1 VRAIPTPAE
10 DAGGQSTGISA
21 RSRTSPQRR
30 AKKMKNA
37 MSNVSGLARSHERW
51 ARFRFS
57 VIGPLLAAPPERG
70 ELQEQLKSLAAKKW
84 HHPISGQRVQFGLST
99 IERWFYTAR
108 NEKKDPVQA
117 LRRKIRSDN
126 GQHPSLTPKFRELL
140 INQYRQ
146 HPNWSYQLHADNLA
160 VLIEKEPTLG
170 APPSYASVLR
180 FMKVQGLIKR
190 PRRGP
195 VHSPGAQATEHR
207 IETREIRS
215 YESQYVNALWHLDF
229 HHGSLRVLLDRGHWV
244 YPLLL
249 GIIDDHSRLCCHA
262 QWYLAEGAEELCH
275 GLCQALQK
283 RALPRALMSD
293 NGSAMLAA
301 ETTEGLAR
309 LGIVHETTLPYAP
322 FQNGKQE
329 SFWNGIEGRLLP
341 MLEGVADL
349 TLARLNEATLAWI
362 EMEYNRSVHSE
373 LGQAPLQRYLHHR
386 DVGRPSLSSAELKI
400 AFTAEV
406 DRTQRRSDGTFSLKG
421 IRFEIPS
428 RYNHFQRLDVRAAFW
443 DLSHVHLADPKTGA
457 ILCRLF
463 PLDKNKNAQGGRAAK
478 GSSMDKPAATVSPA
492 PSSMA
497 PLLQKLIQQ
506 YATTGLPPAY
516 LPKHPSN
523 PDADRS

>member
-1 VRAIPTPAE
+1 
-10 DAGGQSTGISA
+10 
-21 RSRTSPQRR
+21 
-30 AKKMKNA
+30 MKSA
-37 MSNVSGLARSHERW
+37 MSNVSGLARSHERG

-57 VIGPLLAAPPERG
+57 VIGPLLAAPPDRG

-99 IERWFYTAR
+99 IERWFYRAR
-108 NEKKDPVQA
+108 NAKRDPVQA
-117 LRRKIRSDN
+117 LRRKIRSDQ
-126 GQHPSLTPKFRELL
+126 GGHPALSPKVRELL
-140 INQYRQ
+140 AAQYRQ

-160 VLIEKEPTLG
+160 VLIEKEPALG
-170 APPSYASVLR
+170 ATPSYASVVR

-195 VHSPGAQATEHR
+195 VHSPGAQATAHR
-207 IETREIRS
+207 LETREIRS

-229 HHGSLRVLLDRGHWV
+229 HHGSLRVLLDKGRWV

-293 NGSAMLAA
+293 NGSALLGAH
-301 ETTEGLAR
+301 TTAGLAR

-329 SFWNGIEGRLLP
+329 AFWHGIEGRLLP

-349 TLARLNEATLAWI
+349 TVAQLNEATLAWI

-373 LGQAPLQRYLHHR
+373 LGEAPLQRYLLPR
-386 DVGRPSLSSAELKI
+386 DVGRPCPSSAELKM
-400 AFTAEV
+400 AFTAETV
-406 DRTQRRSDGTFSLKG
+406 RTQRRSDGTISLKG

-428 RYNHFQRLDVRAAFW
+428 RYHHFQRLSVRAAFW
-443 DLSHVHLADPKTGA
+443 DLSQVHLADPKTGA
-457 ILCRLF
+457 ILFRLF

-478 GSSMDKPAATVSPA
+478 GSPMDKPLATVPPA
-492 PSSMA
+492 PLGMS

-506 YATTGLPPAY
+506 STGSVASGVPCLC
-516 LPKHPSN
+516 
-523 PDADRS
+523 R

>member
-1 VRAIPTPAE
+1 VRFIAVPAE
-10 DAGGQSTGISA
+10 DAGLQPSSAALEADIATTASEKMKGAMSNFSRLA
-21 RSRTSPQRR
+21 RSREQ
-30 AKKMKNA
+30 
-37 MSNVSGLARSHERW
+37 W

-57 VIGPLLAAPPERG
+57 VIGPLLAAPPNRG
-70 ELQEQLKSLAAKKW
+70 ELQQQLKSLAAKKW
-84 HHPISGQRVQFGLST
+84 DHPITGQRVQFGLST

-117 LRRKIRSDN
+117 LRRKIRSDQ
-126 GQHPSLTPKFRELL
+126 GRHPSLTPKFRELL

-170 APPSYASVLR
+170 ATPCYGSIVR

-190 PRRGP
+190 VRRGP
-195 VHSPGAQATEHR
+195 VHSPGAQATE
-207 IETREIRS
+207 
-215 YESQYVNALWHLDF
+215 
-229 HHGSLRVLLDRGHWV
+229 
-244 YPLLL
+244 
-249 GIIDDHSRLCCHA
+249 
-262 QWYLAEGAEELCH
+262 
-275 GLCQALQK
+275 
-283 RALPRALMSD
+283 
-293 NGSAMLAA
+293 
-301 ETTEGLAR
+301 
-309 LGIVHETTLPYAP
+309 
-322 FQNGKQE
+322 
-329 SFWNGIEGRLLP
+329 P

-373 LGQAPLQRYLHHR
+373 LGESPLQRYLHHR
-386 DVGRPSLSSAELKI
+386 DVSRPCPSSAELKI
-400 AFTAEV
+400 AFTAEA

-428 RYNHFQRLDVRAAFW
+428 RYHHFQRLNVRVAFW
-443 DLSHVHLADPKTGA
+443 DLSHVHLVDPKTGA

-478 GSSMDKPAATVSPA
+478 GSPMDKPAATASPA

-516 LPKHPSN
+516 LPQAAIQS
-523 PDADRS
+523 

>member
-1 VRAIPTPAE
+1 MAATTASVVEAAT
-10 DAGGQSTGISA
+10 SA
-21 RSRTSPQRR
+21 TT
-30 AKKMKNA
+30 AKKKMKGA
-37 MSNVSGLARSHERW
+37 MSNLFGVARSHERW

-57 VIGPLLAAPPERG
+57 VIGPLLAAPPEWG

-84 HHPISGQRVQFGLST
+84 HHPITGQRVQFGLST

-117 LRRKIRSDN
+117 LRRKIRSDQ
-126 GQHPSLTPKFRELL
+126 GLHPALSPKLSERLAA
-140 INQYRQ
+140 QYRQ
-146 HPNWSYQLHADNLA
+146 HPNWSYQLHFDNLA
-160 VLIEKEPTLG
+160 VLIEKEPALG
-170 APPSYASVLR
+170 AVPSYASVLR
-180 FMKVQGLIKR
+180 FMKVHGLIKR

-195 VHSPGAQATEHR
+195 VHSPGARATEHR
-207 IETREIRS
+207 IEAREIRS
-215 YESQYVNALWHLDF
+215 YESEYINALWHLDF
-229 HHGSLRVLLDRGHWV
+229 HHGSLRVLLDKGRWV
-244 YPLLL
+244 YPLML

-309 LGIVHETTLPYAP
+309 LGIVHEKTLPYAP

-329 SFWNGIEGRLLP
+329 SYWNGIEGRLLP

-349 TLARLNEATLAWI
+349 TLAQLNEATQAWI

-373 LGQAPLQRYLHHR
+373 LGEAPLQRYLHHR
-386 DVGRPSLSSAELKI
+386 DVGRPCPSSAELKM
-400 AFTAEV
+400 AFTAETS
-406 DRTQRRSDGTFSLKG
+406 RTQRRSDGTFSLKG

-428 RYNHFQRLDVRAAFW
+428 RYHHFQRLSVRAAFW
-443 DLSHVHLADPKTGA
+443 DLSLVHLADPKTGV

-463 PLDKNKNAQGGRAAK
+463 PLDKRKNAQGERAAK
-478 GSSMDKPAATVSPA
+478 GSALDKPAAALSP
-492 PSSMA
+492 PPTSMA

-506 YATTGLPPAY
+506 YAITGLPPAF
-516 LPKHPSN
+516 LPKQQSN
-523 PDADRS
+523 AAYE